1 VEDANISDCDTLTD
15 EVKINLNMLG
25 VLMLDEVVGEVD
37 RTDVVTVDQCGSRQG
52 AMEHRKQMTD
62 LTHLR
67 HAVGHGVVLRLS
79 TRRKENQTYP
89 LFSYK
94 HACKIVALKVI
105 KVVPELD
112 NLR

>member
-1 VEDANISDCDTLTD
+1 
-15 EVKINLNMLG
+15 VKINLNMLG
-25 VLMLDEVVGEVD
+25 ALILDGVGGEVD
-37 RTDVVTVDQCGSRQG
+37 RTDVGAVDQGGSRQG

-62 LTHLR
+62 STRLR
-67 HAVGHGVVLRLS
+67 HAVGHGVVLRLN
-79 TRRKENQTYP
+79 TQRQENQTNP

-105 KVVPELD
+105 KVMAELD

>member
-1 VEDANISDCDTLTD
+1 
-15 EVKINLNMLG
+15 M
-25 VLMLDEVVGEVD
+25 M
-37 RTDVVTVDQCGSRQG
+37 
-52 AMEHRKQMTD
+52 D

-67 HAVGHGVVLRLS
+67 HAVGHGVVLHLS

-89 LFSYK
+89 LLSYK